1 MLVINYDHSLLL
13 FTWSDVYTQTHTSQK
28 NTIELRIIQNNE
40 CNKMKIK
47 PGTMA
52 RSMTMEKRIK

>member
-1 MLVINYDHSLLL
+1 MIIVHFYSLGQM
-13 FTWSDVYTQTHTSQK
+13 FTRKPIHPKKY
-28 NTIELRIIQNNE
+28 TIELRIIQNNE